1 LQAAFIFQSL
11 AVSTTDG
18 GYMHDDDAM
27 QQAWEQE
34 LEEFLEWQETFGARN
49 EDKRINRED
58 RSSAV
63 GSAKGNHLRCEGCN
77 ESAF

>member
-49 EDKRINRED
+49 GNEENGVATAARAVPG
-58 RSSAV
+58 SSDQPFA
-63 GSAKGNHLRCEGCN
+63 
-77 ESAF
+77 

>member
-49 EDKRINRED
+49 GNEENRVATTA
-58 RSSAV
+58 R
-63 GSAKGNHLRCEGCN
+63 
-77 ESAF
+77 AFPGASDQPFA